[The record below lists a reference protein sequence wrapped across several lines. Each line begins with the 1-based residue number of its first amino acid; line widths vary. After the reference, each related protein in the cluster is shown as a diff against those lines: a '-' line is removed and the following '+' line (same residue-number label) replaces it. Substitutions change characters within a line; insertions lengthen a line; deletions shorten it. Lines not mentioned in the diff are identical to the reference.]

1 MATKALTKQMAASSE
16 ARKFITSVYC
26 WMSLALFLSGLTAFF
41 VSTNETLIALL
52 WKSKFTI
59 IGVLVFEVLLVAI
72 ITLVIEKVSVIT
84 ASVLFIFYAIVNGLS
99 LSSVFI
105 VFRLSSITAI
115 FMISA
120 GMFVCM
126 SIFGAV
132 TKSRINSFYRYFVMT
147 FFGLIIAAL
156 VNLVLKLDIISMIIS
171 AISVFLFMGLT
182 AVETQ
187 KVLKVSQLADSS
199 DKFKKAAIY
208 GALEL
213 YIDFIGIFLNLLKLF
228 GREQD

>member
-41 VSTNETLIALL
+41 VSANETLIALL